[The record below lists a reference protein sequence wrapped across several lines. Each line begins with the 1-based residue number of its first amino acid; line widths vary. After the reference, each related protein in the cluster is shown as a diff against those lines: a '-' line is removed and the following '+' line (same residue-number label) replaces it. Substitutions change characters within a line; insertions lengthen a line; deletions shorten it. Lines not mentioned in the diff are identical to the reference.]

1 MEQQLQLEEAEKIFY
16 DKDFTSLKE
25 KLQNLHLNDA
35 FVEIMRDK
43 AKEIEKHINTLVCLN
58 KIIKG
63 DFVIDKKTSMTAL
76 SNRQWSLYRHQRKN
90 QW

>member
-25 KLQNLHLNDA
+25 KLQTLHLNDA

-76 SNRQWSLYRHQRKN
+76 SNRQ
-90 QW
+90 